1 MGSLATLVC
10 FLLIPTSLAYCK
22 DMLLMS
28 SIRREELKNKSKE
41 MFFHAYN
48 NYMLMPLSCKGR
60 YRDRELSRGT
70 VDEALGNFSLSLID
84 SLDTLF
90 LLGELDE
97 FEHAVL
103 RVIHDVS
110 FDQDVDVSVFETN
123 IRVLGGLLG
132 GHVSVLA
139 LKEYDPSR
147 ISWYR
152 GQLLDMAVDL
162 GSRLLPAFNT
172 STGLPF
178 PRINL
183 RTGKPS
189 PLVQTC
195 TACAGT
201 LILEFAALSRFSGDP
216 VYEMMASNALSY
228 LWQQRNRYSDL
239 VGTEINVNSGE
250 WIRRESG
257 VGAGIDSYYES
268 LLKAYGLLGDPV
280 YLHRFQTHYSA
291 IERYMGGP
299 GTKAFP
305 FSFLSVFMHKPSERC
320 RFYMDALQAFWPG
333 LQTINGDV
341 SAAVAH
347 HEMLFMVHKEH
358 GLLPEAFTTDM
369 DIYWPYYLIRPE
381 LVESTYLLYKG
392 TSDPYYLYVGAELLE
407 SIEQHSRVPCGF
419 AAVEDIRTM
428 EHSDRMDSF
437 VLAETFKY
445 FYLLFSE
452 PSDLPIDL
460 EQYVLTTEAHVLPIG
475 LPKQHPPVIAHARLV
490 EEAVVAVP
498 GALGRAWGGTCAA
511 PSSSSTLRRLL
522 CTRPTTCRV
531 GPWHQHYHLETIR
544 QPLRSMAKS
553 LRSRHLISDHD
564 SSSLPL
570 GLVTPTSFNA
580 NNITHLQMLRQM
592 GIMVVVGK
600 NGEIQLKLNRNQA
613 DSPLLGLSGVKFIE
627 EVIDLSN
634 ARSQGRSLG
643 EVVISQTVALIHPPH
658 FGRIR
663 FEAGPSM
670 FTFYPGESP
679 NITDATA
686 SPTLITPDIDW
697 QPVIGPLVIAE
708 PFDACTPVYSDGLLL
723 ANEQLHADFVEPS
736 FYEDSEFEG
745 ASKPR
750 RLLKDAIVLV
760 KRGGC
765 MFLEKAINVKQMGAR
780 GVIVVDSTP
789 GTSSA
794 KDKLFYMSGDA
805 PDGTPPRELMQ
816 LPFVFVFHEE
826 GRALVSAMGRRWK
839 LKRKPVLAMIAK
851 KNDIPKILS
860 QSLHYLDSISQPR
873 TDGHEQ
879 CFELSAHVETVQSLC
894 PQEAIRADETHQEG
908 KDGWNITLG
917 PVDET
922 ETFVLLN
929 KTSGHI
935 SPRNPSAWA
944 ELIDK
949 NWPTA
954 NHDEYC
960 KDLMLAVSEAA
971 LSQITETEDPRG
983 RASVTRLSHR
993 WCYRVG
999 KCLRGISTTNAVID
1013 ECHRPYLRLRLTL
1026 TQANSC

>member
-1 MGSLATLVC
+1 
-10 FLLIPTSLAYCK
+10 
-22 DMLLMS
+22 MS
-28 SIRREELKNKSKE
+28 SIKREELSCRNKSKE

-48 NYMLMPLSCKGR
+48 NYMKFAYPADELMPLTCKGR
-60 YRDRELSRGT
+60 YRDRESPRGT

-90 LLGELDE
+90 LLGEFDE
-97 FEHAVL
+97 FERAVL

-110 FDQDVDVSVFETN
+110 FDQNVDVSVFETN

-139 LKEYDPSR
+139 LKENDPSR
-147 ISWYR
+147 ISWYK

-162 GSRLLPAFNT
+162 GNRLLPAFNT

-183 RTGKPS
+183 HTGKPL
-189 PLVQTC
+189 PLLHTC

-201 LILEFAALSRFSGDP
+201 LILEFAALSRFSGNSI
-216 VYEMMASNALSY
+216 YETRAANALSY

-239 VGTEINVNSGE
+239 VGTEINVSSGE

-291 IERYMGGP
+291 VERYMGAP

-305 FSFLSVFMHKPSERC
+305 FSFLSVFMHKPSERS

-333 LQTINGDV
+333 LQAINGDV

-369 DIYWPYYLIRPE
+369 DIYWPHYLIRPE

-407 SIEQHSRVPCGF
+407 SIEQHARVPCGF
-419 AAVEDIRTM
+419 AAIEDIRTM

-452 PSDLPIDL
+452 PSELPIDL
-460 EQYVLTTEAHVLPIG
+460 EQYVLTTEAHILPIG
-475 LPKQHPPVIAHARLV
+475 LPKQHPPVVAQAGLV
-490 EEAVVAVP
+490 EKAVIFVP
-498 GALGRAWGGTCAA
+498 GALGRAWGGTCVA
-511 PSSSSTLRRLL
+511 PSRSNTLRHLL
-522 CTRPTTCRV
+522 HTRPTTCRAD
-531 GPWHQHYHLETIR
+531 PWHQHHHLEAIR
-544 QPLRSMAKS
+544 QALRSMAKS
-553 LRSRHLISDHD
+553 LRSRHSIGDHD
-564 SSSLPL
+564 SSSLPS
-570 GLVTPTSFNA
+570 GLLTPASFNV
-580 NNITHLQMLRQM
+580 NNVTHLQMLRQM

-613 DSPLLGLSGVKFIE
+613 DSPLLGLSGLKFIE
-627 EVIDLSN
+627 EIIDLSN

-643 EVVISQTVALIHPPH
+643 EAVTSQTIALIHPPH
-658 FGRIR
+658 LGRTR

-679 NITDATA
+679 NITDGT
-686 SPTLITPDIDW
+686 TLDVDW
-697 QPVIGPLVIAE
+697 QPVMGPLVIAE
-708 PFDACTPVYSDGLLL
+708 PFDACTPVYSDGFLL
-723 ANEQLHADFVEPS
+723 ANEQLHADLVEPS
-736 FYEDSEFEG
+736 LHEDFELG
-745 ASKPR
+745 DGSKPR

-765 MFLEKAINVKQMGAR
+765 MFLEKAVNMGAR

-794 KDKLFYMSGDA
+794 RDKLFYMSGDA
-805 PDGTPPRELMQ
+805 PDGTPPREMLQ

-826 GRALVSAMGRRWK
+826 GRALVSAMERRWK
-839 LKRKPVLAMIAK
+839 LNREPVLAMIAK
-851 KNDIPKILS
+851 ENDIPSMRSYQAVTIFW
-860 QSLHYLDSISQPR
+860 SIFASVLFP
-873 TDGHEQ
+873 TTEEHEQ
-879 CFELSAHVETVQSLC
+879 CFELSTNVEMVQSLC
-894 PQEAIRADETHQEG
+894 SQRGAIRVDETRQEG
-908 KDGWNITLG
+908 NDGWNITLG
-917 PVDET
+917 PVNET
-922 ETFVLLN
+922 EISVFLN
-929 KTSGHI
+929 ETSGHTT
-935 SPRNPSAWA
+935 PRDPSAWI
-944 ELIDK
+944 EFMDK
-949 NWPTA
+949 NWPTTS
-954 NHDEYC
+954 HGECC

-971 LSQITETEDPRG
+971 LFQIAETADPSR
-983 RASVTRLSHR
+983 RPSVTRMSRR
-993 WCYRVG
+993 WRYRVSE
-999 KCLRGISTTNAVID
+999 CLRSLPTTDAVTGK
-1013 ECHRPYLRLRLTL
+1013 CHRPYLRLRLTL
-1026 TQANSC
+1026 ELTNSC